1 MALVGQWNR
10 ARTIMN
16 KDYNKPFTDLFK
28 LYLFKHRERVKLT
41 VMVHDTYGITYLW
54 DQDQFEEMITT
65 WKDEWTGKARGTD
78 IFVGPKKGTDPKD
91 RFVRFSSSAQ
101 FGCEHRFTYNQME
114 ELHKEYFYQKENKM
128 PWDK

>member
-16 KDYNKPFTDLFK
+16 RDYIKPFTDVFK

-41 VMVHDTYGITYLW
+41 VMVHETYGITYLW

-65 WKDEWTGKARGTD
+65 WQDEWTGKALGAD
-78 IFVGPKKGTDPKD
+78 IFVGPKKGETNRD
-91 RFVRFSSSAQ
+91 RFARFSSYGQ
-101 FGCEHRFTYNQME
+101 FGGEHRFSYNQMLG
-114 ELHKEYFYQKENKM
+114 LHKEYFHQKENKM